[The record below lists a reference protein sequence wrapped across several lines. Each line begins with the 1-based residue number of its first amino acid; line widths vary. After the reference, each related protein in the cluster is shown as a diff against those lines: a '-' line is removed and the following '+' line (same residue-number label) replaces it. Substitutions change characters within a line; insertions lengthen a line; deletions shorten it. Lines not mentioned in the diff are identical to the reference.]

1 MTMQLLNERM
11 KSMNMA
17 GGLYDIYQKSLKMEA
32 EGKSIIHMEI
42 GKPDFDSPVI
52 AKEATI
58 KSLNAGFVHYTAM
71 AGIPELRQAI
81 LDKESRANGIYFD
94 PETEI
99 VVTAGACEAI
109 QALMLAVFNPGEAIL
124 VPSPFF
130 SAYSE
135 AAHIAGVELIEVPLK
150 FENEFE
156 LKAEDLEAAYKP
168 NVRAV
173 LINTPGNPTGSI
185 IGREELMRIADFAKR
200 HDILVFSDETY
211 DQVLYE
217 GEHVSIYTLPD
228 MKERTVVINSASKIF
243 SMTGWRVGYAIGP
256 AALMRFVNKIHQN
269 MSTCA
274 TSFVQVGVAEAYLHG
289 QSFTDAMVKEFK
301 ARRDLMVE
309 GLSQVPGV
317 ELVVPKGAFYMLP
330 RITKLGVSPRQFCM
344 DLLDKTGVATV
355 PGDSFGKCGADF
367 FRLSYAVQR
376 ESIVEAAARIKQ
388 YVEANY

>member
-1 MTMQLLNERM
+1 MQLLNERM

-17 GGLYDIYQKSLKMEA
+17 GGLYDIYQKALKMEA

-71 AGIPELRQAI
+71 AGIPELRKAI
-81 LDKESRANGIYFD
+81 LEKESRENGIVFD
-94 PETEI
+94 PDTEI

-109 QALMLAVFNPGEAIL
+109 QALMLTVFNPGEAIL

-135 AAHIAGVELIEVPLK
+135 AAHIAGVEVIEVPLR

-156 LKAEDLEAAYKP
+156 LKAEDLEATVTP
-168 NVRAV
+168 NTRAV
-173 LINTPGNPTGSI
+173 LINTPGNPTGAI
-185 IGREELMRIADFAKR
+185 IGREELERIADFAKR
-200 HDILVFSDETY
+200 HDIMVFSDETY
-211 DQVLYE
+211 DQFLYE
-217 GEHVSIYTLPD
+217 GEHVSIYTLPG
-228 MKERTVVINSASKIF
+228 MKERTVVINSSSKIF

-256 AALMRFVNKIHQN
+256 APLMVYVNKVHQN

-289 QSFTDAMVKEFK
+289 GSFTKGMVDEFRI
-301 ARRDLMVE
+301 RRDLMVE
-309 GLSQVPGV
+309 GLSAIPGV

-344 DLLDKTGVATV
+344 DLLDKAGVATV
-355 PGDSFGKCGADF
+355 PGDAFGKCGDGF
-367 FRLSYAVQR
+367 FRLSYAVTR
-376 ESIVEAAARIKQ
+376 ESIVEATDRIKK

>member
-1 MTMQLLNERM
+1 MQLLNERM

-32 EGKSIIHMEI
+32 EGQSIIHMEI
-42 GKPDFDSPVI
+42 GKPDFDSPVL

-58 KSLNAGFVHYTAM
+58 KSLNDGFVHYTAM
-71 AGIPELRQAI
+71 AGIPELRKAI
-81 LDKESRANGIYFD
+81 FEKESKANGNIFD

-99 VVTAGACEAI
+99 VVTAGPCEAI
-109 QALMLAVFNPGEAIL
+109 QALMLTVFNPGDAIL

-135 AAHIAGVELIEVPLK
+135 AAHIAGVEVIEVPLK

-156 LKAEDLEAAYKP
+156 LKADDLEAAITP
-168 NVRAV
+168 NNKAV
-173 LINTPGNPTGSI
+173 LINTPGNPTGAI
-185 IGREELMRIADFAKR
+185 LGREELLKIADFAKR
-200 HDILVFSDETY
+200 HDIMVFSDETY
-211 DQVLYE
+211 DQFLYE
-217 GEHVSIYTLPD
+217 GEHVSISTLPG
-228 MKERTVVINSASKIF
+228 MKERTVVINSASKVF

-256 AALMRFVNKIHQN
+256 KELMRYVNKVHQN

-289 QSFTDAMVKEFK
+289 QAFTEGMVKEFK
-301 ARRDLMVE
+301 ARRDLMVK
-309 GLSQVPGV
+309 GLSAIPGF

-355 PGDSFGKCGADF
+355 PGDAFGNCGAGF
-367 FRLSYAVQR
+367 IRLSYAVTR
-376 ESIVEAAARIKQ
+376 ESIEDAMDRMKK